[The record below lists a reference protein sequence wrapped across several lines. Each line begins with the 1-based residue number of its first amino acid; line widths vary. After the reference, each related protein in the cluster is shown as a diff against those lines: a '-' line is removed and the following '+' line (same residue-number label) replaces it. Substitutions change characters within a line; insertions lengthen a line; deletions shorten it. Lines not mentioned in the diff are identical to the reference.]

1 MKELIINRL
10 DAERIMQNISKFK
23 SGKPYSVSDIER
35 LVEELNRATVM
46 APEEMPSDIITMH
59 SVVKVKYVNND
70 KSVTLQ
76 LVYPEEANIQENKV
90 SIFAPIAT
98 ALLGYKKGD
107 IINWRIPGGKV
118 KIKVEDILYQPEAAG
133 EFQL

>member
-1 MKELIINRL
+1 MKKLIINRL
-10 DAERIMQNISKFK
+10 DAERIRQNISKFK

-35 LVEELNRATVM
+35 LVDELNRATVM
-46 APEEMPSDIITMH
+46 APEEIPSDIITMH

-70 KSVTLQ
+70 KSVTIQ
-76 LVYPEEANIQENKV
+76 LVYPEEASVKENKV

-118 KIKVEDILYQPEAAG
+118 KIKVEDILYQPEAVG

>member
-1 MKELIINRL
+1 MKKLIINRL
-10 DAERIMQNISKFK
+10 DAERIRQNISKFK

-35 LVEELNRATVM
+35 LVEELNRAIVM
-46 APEEMPSDIITMH
+46 APEEIPSDIITMH

-70 KSVTLQ
+70 KSVTIQ
-76 LVYPEEANIQENKV
+76 LVYPEEANVKENKV
-90 SIFAPIAT
+90 SIFVPIAT

-118 KIKVEDILYQPEAAG
+118 KIKVEDILYQPEAVG